1 MRKIILLIIVLFS
14 MTGCYDYQELNN
26 MSVVDAIGID
36 YKNEMY
42 IVSFEVIKSIK
53 NGDSAT
59 ISTEIVKATDEV
71 LAKAI
76 NKAIMSAGK
85 KVSLKHVKLLLVGM
99 GMAKEDINPI
109 IDYVI
114 RDVNIST
121 NLYTLVCEE
130 PDKILETK
138 LEDNSIGQVIIDT
151 ITYNVEAGTLDNID
165 IIASNIINKKI
176 DIALPYIVL
185 DNTSVIADKMAYFND
200 SSLIGL
206 IDNKIYNFLLLDSK
220 NIEFNSDKIVLNVD
234 KKKIKYEVNKNEIDI
249 MINGNAKV
257 KEMDKGYNLKDKDV
271 YEEIEKKIDKV
282 IEDECTNF
290 LEETLNNKAD
300 LLGLEDKYYKLYKED
315 KENIKFKVKVDIK
328 INRNGT
334 IYEVLN
340 DK

>member
-1 MRKIILLIIVLFS
+1 MRKIILLIIILFS

-76 NKAIMSAGK
+76 NIAIMSAGK
-85 KVSLKHVKLLLVGM
+85 KVSLKHVKLLLIGESL
-99 GMAKEDINPI
+99 AKEDINPI
-109 IDYVI
+109 VDYVI

-271 YEEIEKKIDKV
+271 YEEIEKNIDKV

-300 LLGLEDKYYKLYKED
+300 LLGLEDKYYKLYKKN

>member
-36 YKNEMY
+36 YKDEMY

-121 NLYTLVCEE
+121 NLYTSN
-130 PDKILETK
+130 
-138 LEDNSIGQVIIDT
+138 DNGSNECYT
-151 ITYNVEAGTLDNID
+151 
-165 IIASNIINKKI
+165 SNIINKKI

-234 KKKIKYEVNKNEIDI
+234 KKKIKYEVNENEIDI

-271 YEEIEKKIDKV
+271 YEEIEKNIDKV

-300 LLGLEDKYYKLYKED
+300 LLGLEDKYYKLYKDD
-315 KENIKFKVKVDIK
+315 KENIKFKIKVDIK